1 MNATV
6 ISHGQPTFQQLA
18 NENIAKAALRE
29 KKAFDKSHQMA
40 QKISAN
46 LADPYGKKTGKS
58 QEADRYMFKGLVEFF
73 KMIWRWI
80 VNFFSPQLPNE
91 EKAETKDVTTNP
103 DMKQSTQSS
112 SASNSLSSSETPK
125 PTQKESIQPSGPEIV
140 RPSPGGHS
148 NENVSATQKE
158 ESKSNFSGDEPK
170 TKDKTTDRDD
180 IDEKENAPPPFDPA
194 VRTFD
199 LFLKHMWIVSNRPDI
214 RALSA
219 KMKQGQHTSDEFL
232 IKLAKET
239 LAEISKSRLEIE
251 AHIADDII
259 REARIIPN
267 ADFFERIQALVKALP
282 TDISAEIFGDKSV
295 VVAAKN
301 SIGRHSEDI
310 ERYIDLRRLAH
321 PDLLELINSNER
333 EFLKVMKERKSAA
346 KAKLDE
352 ERSNTS
358 RRPKER

>member
-58 QEADRYMFKGLVEFF
+58 QEADRYIFKGLVDLCMTVW
-73 KMIWRWI
+73 KWI
-80 VNFFSPQLPNE
+80 VNFFSPQVQDE
-91 EKAETKDVTTNP
+91 EKTQAKDSAQDTEL
-103 DMKQSTQSS
+103 KQSTQNH
-112 SASNSLSSSETPK
+112 SASNSVNSSETAT
-125 PTQKESIQPSGPEIV
+125 PTQKSSNQASGPEIV
-140 RPSPGGHS
+140 TPSPANNSTENASSIEKEDNKS
-148 NENVSATQKE
+148 NFAG
-158 ESKSNFSGDEPK
+158 SKSNAKNKTPERGDSE
-170 TKDKTTDRDD
+170 
-180 IDEKENAPPPFDPA
+180 EKEGVPAPFDPA

-199 LFLKHMWIVSNRPDI
+199 LFLKHMWIVSNRPEI
-214 RALSA
+214 RTLAA
-219 KMKQGQHTSDEFL
+219 KMKQERHTTDEFL
-232 IKLAKET
+232 IKLANET
-239 LAEISKSRLEIE
+239 LSEISKSRLEIE
-251 AHIADDII
+251 ARIADDII

-282 TDISAEIFGDKSV
+282 TDISAEIFGDKA
-295 VVAAKN
+295 VVAAAKT
-301 SIGRHSEDI
+301 SIGKHSEDI

-321 PDLLELINSNER
+321 PELLELINGNER
-333 EFLKVMKERKSAA
+333 EFLKVMKERQAAA

-352 ERSNTS
+352 DQRNKG
-358 RRPKER
+358 RRPKEC